1 MILETPGSESGFIR
15 ELRSQKMKWLRASS
29 VTIVLLYD
37 VSVPQ
42 KGMECSSSGRAAR
55 SVTL

>member
-15 ELRSQKMKWLRASS
+15 ELRSQKVKWLRASS

-42 KGMECSSSGRAAR
+42 KGMECSSSGRAA
-55 SVTL
+55 